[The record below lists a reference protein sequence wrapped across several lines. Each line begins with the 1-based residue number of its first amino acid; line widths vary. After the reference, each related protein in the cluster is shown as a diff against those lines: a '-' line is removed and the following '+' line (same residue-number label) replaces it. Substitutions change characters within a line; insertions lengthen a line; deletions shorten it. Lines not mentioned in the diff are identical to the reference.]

1 MLGQRLYNNR
11 NEVSQMWKWLLS
23 RTMSRIT
30 RLLFV
35 RIHRKKRL
43 RRSLQALARST
54 AIPGLRSRGRVAHKI
69 SLPRTSDCKGVYDL
83 PINLPEGFY
92 RVSQNEFAQ
101 RSCILFYNLQQD
113 THISY
118 GVLLRFQNPASLFT
132 SCAFPT
138 G

>member
-30 RLLFV
+30 RLLSV
-35 RIHRKKRL
+35 RIHRKKML

-54 AIPGLRSRGRVAHKI
+54 TTPGLRSRGRVAHKI
-69 SLPRTSDCKGVYDL
+69 SLPRTSDCKGAYDL
-83 PINLPEGFY
+83 PINLPEGSH

-101 RSCILFYNLQQD
+101 RSCIRVYNLPQN

-118 GVLLRFQNPASLFT
+118 GVLLGLQTLNSLSTSYAS
-132 SCAFPT
+132 PT